1 MNFDNNEL
9 AAISPELALGSRDTE
24 AAVLSVLITFPAVFD
39 DVSDRIKPAF
49 FSDELYRAIFVEVC
63 RQMAAGKGCDVVT
76 LAESSNRQLITESL
90 SAAAVVRMPAFVQLV
105 PV

>member
-9 AAISPELALGSRDTE
+9 AALSPELALGSRDTE

-49 FSDELYRAIFVEVC
+49 FSDELYRAIF
-63 RQMAAGKGCDVVT
+63 
-76 LAESSNRQLITESL
+76 
-90 SAAAVVRMPAFVQLV
+90 
-105 PV
+105 